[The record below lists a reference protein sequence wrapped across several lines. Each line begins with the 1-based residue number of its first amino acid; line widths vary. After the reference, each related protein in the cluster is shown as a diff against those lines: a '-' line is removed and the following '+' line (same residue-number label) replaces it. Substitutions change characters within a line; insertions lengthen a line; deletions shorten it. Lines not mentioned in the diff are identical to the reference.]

1 MATLRGGIT
10 METKLTRIAEMART
24 KPKERFTSLAHLLDL
39 EMLKKCHLELKNK
52 KSTGVDM
59 ITKETYNENLE
70 ENLKQLHGSLKK
82 MRYKPKEV
90 RRTHI
95 PKVGSSKKRPLGIP
109 TYEDKIVQLAVSKIL
124 IAIYE
129 QDFLDFSY
137 GFRPSRS
144 PHDALRTLNNTI
156 MSKRINWIVDADI
169 EGFFDN
175 VNHVWMRKALE
186 VRIADRNLIRIIMRM
201 LKSGVMVDG
210 VRKDTNKGT
219 PQGGVISPVLAN
231 IYLHYVLDLWFEKV
245 VKTNCGGS
253 AHIVRYADD
262 FVCCFQREDEVR
274 SFYNAL
280 TKRLQKF
287 GLRIATDKTQI
298 LEFGQFARN
307 NVWRRGM
314 KKPATFDFLGFTH
327 YCGFS
332 RNGKFRVKRRT
343 SRKKFAGAVARLTA
357 WLKQNRHHHVKEII
371 VGMNMRLNG
380 HFRYFGITDNG
391 PMLGRFL
398 YIARGLLL
406 KWLNRRSQRNSYT
419 WENFE
424 KLLSVYPL
432 SKARVTVSIW

>member
-1 MATLRGGIT
+1 MATRRGGIT
-10 METKLTRIAEMART
+10 METKLARIADTAKN
-24 KPKERFTSLAHLLDL
+24 KPKERFTSLVHLLNM
-39 EMLKKCHLELKNK
+39 EMLENCHHELKNK
-52 KSTGVDM
+52 KSTGIDEM
-59 ITKETYNENLE
+59 TKETYNENLD
-70 ENLKQLHGSLKK
+70 ENLKSLHYSLKK

-124 IAIYE
+124 VTIYE

-137 GFRPSRS
+137 GFRPNRS

-156 MSKRINWIVDADI
+156 MSKKINWIVDADI

-175 VNHVWMRKALE
+175 VNHVWMQKALE

-201 LKSGVMVDG
+201 LKSGVMENG
-210 VRKDTNKGT
+210 VRKDTRKGT

-231 IYLHYVLDLWFEKV
+231 IYLHYVLDLWFEVV
-245 VKTNCGGS
+245 VKKECDGS

-262 FVCCFQREDEVR
+262 FVCCFQKEDEALA
-274 SFYNAL
+274 FYSAL
-280 TKRLQKF
+280 IKRLQKF
-287 GLRIATDKTQI
+287 GLRIAADKTLI
-298 LEFGQFARN
+298 LEFGQFAWN
-307 NVWRRGM
+307 HINRRGL

-343 SRKKFAGAVARLTA
+343 SRKKFAGAVARLKM
-357 WLKQNRHHHVKEII
+357 WLKQNRNQHVRDII
-371 VGMNMRLNG
+371 AGMCMRLNG

-406 KWLNRRSQRNSYT
+406 KWVNRRSQRNSYT

-432 SKARVTVSIW
+432 PKARVTVSMW